1 MWCRAGRFPE
11 GDFDPGSGWPP
22 RVDPQGSRPPE
33 SSILKG
39 LFKSCFSEPDSLN
52 TFRVEGVFNPS
63 DCVRRRSLEWGGE
76 RFYSCVNDLS
86 HSIQAGGPW
95 IVGFLFIGV
104 GLPPARSTVGDR
116 KAGRW
121 MGGEGGL
128 VGVVRLGRPLTG
140 QTTDHYRITTCL
152 CDSHAPAVR
161 LRVPPGWLPA
171 ALHPAEA
178 SPVGTLAGALPRNFL
193 TGTACFPLTVSTL

>member
-1 MWCRAGRFPE
+1 
-11 GDFDPGSGWPP
+11 
-22 RVDPQGSRPPE
+22 
-33 SSILKG
+33 
-39 LFKSCFSEPDSLN
+39 
-52 TFRVEGVFNPS
+52 
-63 DCVRRRSLEWGGE
+63 
-76 RFYSCVNDLS
+76 
-86 HSIQAGGPW
+86 
-95 IVGFLFIGV
+95 
-104 GLPPARSTVGDR
+104 
-116 KAGRW
+116 

-193 TGTACFPLTVSTL
+193 TGTACFPLTVSTF